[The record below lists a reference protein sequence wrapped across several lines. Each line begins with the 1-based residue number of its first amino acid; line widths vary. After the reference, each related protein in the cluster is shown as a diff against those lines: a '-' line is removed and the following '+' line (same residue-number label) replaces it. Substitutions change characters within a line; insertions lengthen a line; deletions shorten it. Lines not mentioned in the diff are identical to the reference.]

1 MYNCPVKLF
10 IFGKYEKTRFLVDSF
25 WRGSPWKISEFVQRA
40 FGEFSRN
47 SPDFCGERRVE
58 RLSKNFWRVKMSAS
72 ERAISSFQLPLRTR
86 ASCWETLQ
94 VHKICGFIYKEN
106 FKKEDTLKSKWH
118 VERGGF
124 PKSRAV
130 PSLRVL
136 K

>member
-58 RLSKNFWRVKMSAS
+58 RLSENFWRVKMS
-72 ERAISSFQLPLRTR
+72 
-86 ASCWETLQ
+86 
-94 VHKICGFIYKEN
+94 GN
-106 FKKEDTLKSKWH
+106 LKSQ
-118 VERGGF
+118 GICF
-124 PKSRAV
+124 MDF
-130 PSLRVL
+130 L
-136 K
+136 KKYSVNINI